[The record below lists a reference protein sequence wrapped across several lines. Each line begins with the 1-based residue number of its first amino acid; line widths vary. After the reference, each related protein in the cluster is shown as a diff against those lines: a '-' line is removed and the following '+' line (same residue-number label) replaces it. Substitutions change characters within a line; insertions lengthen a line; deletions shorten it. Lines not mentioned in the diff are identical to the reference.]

1 MTKNIKQPATAFASP
16 RFVNPG
22 NFMRMQRFDNAE
34 GLDFAIYGI
43 PFDTACSYRPGARFG
58 PQGIRNISV
67 MMKTNNPVHEVN
79 ILDYLKGGDLGDV
92 NVVPGYIHPTYEAIE
107 EFADKIVKAGAIPIA
122 LGGDHSITLGELRAI
137 AKKHGPVSL
146 LHFDSHADINDEVF
160 GEKFNHGTPFRRAIE
175 EGLIDPHKSVQ
186 IGMRG
191 SIYDAGEF
199 KLAADLGLTLIPTHK
214 VREMGI
220 EKTIKKAREVIGEN
234 KVFLTFDIDFIDP
247 AYAPATGTPEIGG
260 YTSLEAVQIIRTLKG
275 MNFIGMDIVEVAPM
289 YDVAEI
295 TSLLA
300 ANIVFEFL
308 SVLAIDKKEKE
319 DRKNG

>member
-1 MTKNIKQPATAFASP
+1 MTKEFKQPSTASASP

-22 NFMRMQRFDNAE
+22 NFMRMERYDNAK

-43 PFDTACSYRPGARFG
+43 PFDTASSYRTGARFG

-92 NVVPGYIHPTYEAIE
+92 NIVPGYIHPTYEAIE
-107 EFADKIVKAGAIPIA
+107 EFTSNIINDGAIPIA
-122 LGGDHSITLGELRAI
+122 LGGDHSVTLGELRAI
-137 AKKHGPVSL
+137 AKEHGPVSL
-146 LHFDSHADINDEVF
+146 LQFDSHADLNDDVF
-160 GEKFNHGTPFRRAIE
+160 GEKYNHGTPFRRAME
-175 EGLIDPHKSVQ
+175 EGLIDPQKSVQ

-191 SIYDAGEF
+191 SIYDANEF
-199 KLAADLGLTLIPTHK
+199 DWARELGFTLIPTHK
-214 VREMGI
+214 VRERGI
-220 EKTIKKAREVIGEN
+220 KDVLKQAKEVIGDN

-260 YTSLEAVQIIRTLKG
+260 YTSFEAVQIIRNLKG
-275 MNFIGMDIVEVAPM
+275 LNFVGMDIVEVAPM
-289 YDVAEI
+289 YDIAEI

-300 ANIVFEFL
+300 GNIVFEFL
-308 SVLAIDKKEKE
+308 SILAIEKKEKTH
-319 DRKNG
+319 KT